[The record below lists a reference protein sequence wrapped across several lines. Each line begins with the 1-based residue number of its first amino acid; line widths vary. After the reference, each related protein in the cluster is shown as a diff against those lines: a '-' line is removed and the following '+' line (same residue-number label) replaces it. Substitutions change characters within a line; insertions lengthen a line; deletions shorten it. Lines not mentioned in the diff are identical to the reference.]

1 MVGLVWKMIAGLR
14 LKSGVIQYMPDNDAA
29 APDADLSISSEE
41 FQEVHVDDLP
51 FPDPVRMGANED
63 GELVITTDKEKVD
76 GWAGGMRSETYVNLT
91 EAPQILKDLGII
103 TDDMKE
109 NSEWLSADAD
119 LEEAIPFVGGG
130 CDSTSNAGPSALDL
144 NSVRSSVGTN
154 HGFFSACLGEPVR
167 R

>member
-1 MVGLVWKMIAGLR
+1 
-14 LKSGVIQYMPDNDAA
+14 
-29 APDADLSISSEE
+29 
-41 FQEVHVDDLP
+41 
-51 FPDPVRMGANED
+51 
-63 GELVITTDKEKVD
+63 
-76 GWAGGMRSETYVNLT
+76 MRSETYVNLT

-130 CDSTSNAGPSALDL
+130 YGNASDAGPSALCL
-144 NSVRSSVGTN
+144 YYARSNVWTSL
-154 HGFFSACLGEPVR
+154 GFFSACLGEPVR